1 MFAYSPLIV
10 VFPLLGFIFLGL
22 VGWRLKSEKLI
33 GILGSGT
40 VGLSFLLAAMLFF
53 QMLGLQP
60 EERKHAVEL
69 FTWIS
74 AFTGTSSSLTV
85 SVAYQVDQLSILMTL
100 IVTGVGFLIHVYSI
114 GYMHGDRGF
123 WRFFA
128 YLNLFIFAMLN
139 LVLAD
144 NFLLMFLGWEG
155 VGLCSYLLIGFWYD
169 RKFDTGGYKPGTA
182 TTSDAAKKAFI
193 VNRIGDFGFLL
204 AMFLI
209 FVHFGSLNF
218 DAVFGRAEVLT
229 PGSSTMVWIALLLFL
244 GATGKSAQIPLFIW
258 LPDAMAGPTPVSA
271 LIHAATMVTAGVYM
285 VACCSILYAL
295 APAAMQVVA
304 IIGALTAIVAATI
317 GLVQNDIKKVLA
329 YSTVSQ
335 LGYMFLGMGVAA
347 FSAGIFHVLT
357 HAFFKALLF
366 LGSGAVIHAMHDE
379 QDIQKMGGLKHHLP
393 TTYKTF
399 VVGAIAIAGIFPFS
413 GFFSKDE
420 ILWKAFSSDYGSVFL
435 WILGVLGAGLT
446 AFYMFRLV
454 SLTFEGE
461 PRYGHE
467 VHPHEAPR
475 TMTIP
480 LVILAFLSVVGGFV
494 GIPESLFG
502 GNSIE
507 HWLEPVFAPA
517 YDKLRLTTHVTEIAE
532 YLSMTLSVGIAIA
545 GIYGA
550 RVVYLRRTELAEA
563 WKAKYSAMYRILFN
577 KYYVDE
583 AYDKLFVSPT
593 VKVSEGFLWKGV
605 DVSVIDGAVNGS
617 ARLIAIAAQGIRRI
631 QTGIAQQY
639 AAVFVGGILVV
650 LAWLMF
656 K

>member
-169 RKFDTGGYKPGTA
+169 RKFDTGGYRAGTA

-204 AMFLI
+204 AMLLI

-285 VACCSILYAL
+285 VARCSILYAL
-295 APAAMQVVA
+295 APAAMQVVE
-304 IIGALTAIVAATI
+304 IGRA
-317 GLVQNDIKKVLA
+317 
-329 YSTVSQ
+329 
-335 LGYMFLGMGVAA
+335 
-347 FSAGIFHVLT
+347 HV
-357 HAFFKALLF
+357 
-366 LGSGAVIHAMHDE
+366 
-379 QDIQKMGGLKHHLP
+379 
-393 TTYKTF
+393 
-399 VVGAIAIAGIFPFS
+399 
-413 GFFSKDE
+413 
-420 ILWKAFSSDYGSVFL
+420 
-435 WILGVLGAGLT
+435 
-446 AFYMFRLV
+446 
-454 SLTFEGE
+454 
-461 PRYGHE
+461 
-467 VHPHEAPR
+467 
-475 TMTIP
+475 
-480 LVILAFLSVVGGFV
+480 
-494 GIPESLFG
+494 
-502 GNSIE
+502 
-507 HWLEPVFAPA
+507 
-517 YDKLRLTTHVTEIAE
+517 
-532 YLSMTLSVGIAIA
+532 
-545 GIYGA
+545 
-550 RVVYLRRTELAEA
+550 
-563 WKAKYSAMYRILFN
+563 
-577 KYYVDE
+577 
-583 AYDKLFVSPT
+583 
-593 VKVSEGFLWKGV
+593 
-605 DVSVIDGAVNGS
+605 
-617 ARLIAIAAQGIRRI
+617 
-631 QTGIAQQY
+631 
-639 AAVFVGGILVV
+639 
-650 LAWLMF
+650 
-656 K
+656 